1 MNWLL
6 KIVEGPQAGAE
17 VALVTGTRV
26 KVGPGDDCDI
36 VLSDAALTA
45 FVLDVSERD
54 VTLTTASGETRAL
67 RAFEIQTQGT
77 TAFALGPAEGTWQP
91 LVRPAPVDEPAP
103 GPESETAEPAPAES
117 AFEEPAPAS
126 ETSGETAEAGGR
138 PRRGRGC
145 GCGCL
150 CAVLFLLFLLLLAAA
165 AWRFWP
171 RIRARRPVEAA
182 QVEKA
187 LVAARGWYM
196 SFMEKRK
203 KAEPVPVR
211 GPSLADIAR
220 QYGLELLAQ
229 DGHPLLKGNV
239 RLRTERLA
247 IRALALGE
255 DARTAF
261 DLTDDETLK
270 TSSDEL
276 LFVVTEGALKAVSAS
291 NRVVALS
298 GYAPNAAE
306 LERAIRA
313 LNDDVPGIDRLET
326 SSVQVGGPPPKAIA
340 KTKFAAASAK
350 AASVAAAA
358 PVARRDYPIAGIIT
372 KPYPLVVMRN
382 GLRLSEGAQVGT
394 AIIERIEADKLVL
407 RDGKSTFEWRP

>member
-26 KVGPGDDCDI
+26 KIGPADDCDI
-36 VLSDAALTA
+36 VLADAALTA

-54 VTLTTASGETRAL
+54 VTLTTASGETHAL

-77 TAFALGPAEGTWQP
+77 TAFALGPAEGAWQP
-91 LVRPAPVDEPAP
+91 LVRPAPAAEPEPAPESAPEPASAPDEPAP
-103 GPESETAEPAPAES
+103 GA
-117 AFEEPAPAS
+117 
-126 ETSGETAEAGGR
+126 SGETPASAGR

-150 CAVLFLLFLLLLAAA
+150 CAVLFLLLLLLLAAA
-165 AWRFWP
+165 AWRYWP
-171 RIRARRPVEAA
+171 WIRARRPVEAEK
-182 QVEKA
+182 VETA
-187 LVAARGWYM
+187 VAAARGWCM
-196 SFMEKRK
+196 SFVEKRK
-203 KAEPVPVR
+203 KAEPAPER

-220 QYGLELLAQ
+220 QHGLELLAR

-255 DARTAF
+255 DGRTAF

-270 TSSDEL
+270 ASSDEL

-291 NRVVALS
+291 NRVVVLS

-306 LERAIRA
+306 LERAVRA
-313 LNDDVPGIDRLET
+313 LNADVPGIDRLET
-326 SSVQVGGPPPKAIA
+326 SAVQVGGTPPKAVA
-340 KTKFAAASAK
+340 KTKFAAVAAK
-350 AASVAAAA
+350 TPVAAAVS

-382 GLRLSEGAQVGT
+382 GLRLAEGAQVGT
-394 AIIERIEADKLVL
+394 AVIERIEADRLVL
-407 RDGKSTFEWRP
+407 RDGKSAFEWRP